1 MIRDSDGRNRPQY
14 QISAILRACDV
25 LRVFHFDGELL
36 RLRDIVA
43 RTGLHKA
50 TAYRTILSLVE
61 GGLVH
66 RVGNEQYE
74 AKIRAFA
81 SNRVR
86 LGYASMTEASVFSR
100 DVTDGLRRAAADSG
114 FELVECD
121 NRYNAKVA
129 IRNAHWLVREK
140 VALVIEV
147 QIHEEV
153 APIISSIFAEAQIP
167 FIAVDIPH
175 PGAVFFGG
183 DNYLAGRIGGRAL
196 GEWAKNHWAGAVDA
210 IVLLTL
216 ATAGP
221 VPAARMTGVAIGI
234 REFLPDI
241 DQSCIVHLDG
251 KGGYVESMQ
260 AMNNKFLRHFT
271 GRRILLGA
279 MNDASALGGLR
290 ALEES
295 GRNID
300 FVAVGQNATAAGRAE
315 LRRPGTRL
323 IGSVAF
329 FPERYGEHLL
339 RLAQDILQGR
349 PVPPAVF
356 VKHALITADNVDRHY
371 TNDALVPALEADTL
385 LWHFYH

>member
-1 MIRDSDGRNRPQY
+1 MTRRTDGQTRDTY
-14 QISAILRACDV
+14 QVSAILRACEV
-25 LRVFHFDGELL
+25 VRAFQFEGESL
-36 RLRDIVA
+36 RLRDVVT

-61 GGLVH
+61 GGLLQ
-66 RVGNEQYE
+66 RLGNEQYQ
-74 AKIRAFA
+74 AKFRALA
-81 SNRVR
+81 GNRIR

-121 NRYNAKVA
+121 NRYNAKIA
-129 IRNAHWLVREK
+129 IRNAHRLVREK
-140 VALVIEV
+140 VALAIEV
-147 QIHEEV
+147 QIHEDA
-153 APIISSIFAEAQIP
+153 APIISSVFAEAKIP
-167 FIAVDIPH
+167 LIAVDIPH

-196 GEWAKNHWAGAVDA
+196 GEWAETHWAGQVDA
-210 IVLLTL
+210 VVLLTL

-221 VPAARMTGVAIGI
+221 VPAARMTGVAVGI
-234 REFLPDI
+234 REVLADI
-241 DQSCIVHLDG
+241 DPSCIARLDG

-260 AMNNKFLRHFT
+260 AVTKFLRHFT

-290 ALEES
+290 AMEES
-295 GRNID
+295 GRNIE

-339 RLAQDILQGR
+339 RIAQDILQGR
-349 PVPPAVF
+349 PVPPAIF
-356 VKHALITADNVDRHY
+356 VKHVLITAANVDRHY

-385 LWHFYH
+385 LWNFYH